1 MLFDTHTHFD
11 DERFDEDRYEMIN
24 QAHSNGVGLIL
35 NAAADL
41 KSSRTGV
48 ELGREFDF
56 IYSSVGF
63 HPEFAEEI
71 TDAMFDEIREIAV
84 NNTKVVAIGE
94 AGLDYHY
101 GSETRDIQKEMFRKQ
116 IRLARELNLPVIVH
130 DRDAHEDT
138 LNLLREERAT
148 ECGGVLH
155 CFSGSVEMAKII
167 LDMGFYISVG
177 GVVTFKNAKRMVE
190 VVKYVPMD
198 MLLLETDAPYLTP
211 EPYRGKR
218 NYSGYVGLVADK
230 VAELKGYSSEKVALQ
245 TYDNGKRLFKID

>member
-11 DERFDEDRYEMIN
+11 DVKFDEDRYEMIN
-24 QAHSNGVGLIL
+24 QAHNNGVELIL

-41 KSSRTGV
+41 KSSRSGL

-71 TDAMFDEIREIAV
+71 TDAMFDEIRELAA
-84 NNTKVVAIGE
+84 NPKVVAIGE
-94 AGLDYHY
+94 TGLDYYY
-101 GSETRDIQKEMFRKQ
+101 GSETKEIQKEMFRRQ

-138 LNLLREERAT
+138 LNILREENAM

-155 CFSGSVEMAKII
+155 CFSGSVEMAKIV

-190 VVKYVPMD
+190 VVKYVPLD

-230 VAELKGYSSEKVALQ
+230 VAELKGFTSEKVALQ
-245 TYDNGKRLFKID
+245 TYENGKRLFKIN